1 MSIISK
7 KSLLGQKKKEKREA
21 ENNSKKESNK
31 PKYVHKHKLTFWE
44 KIPVVSGF
52 VRLITNTSI
61 INVIKFGFVIL
72 LVNIVINAFITY
84 MSLGELEAAFSKISN
99 RATPLALEAK
109 SLESNLLS
117 IHNQLNQIIAS
128 KKP

>member
-1 MSIISK
+1 MKIKLNNDEYIFPQNITIKEAFRRICVLLQRGIITMSIISK

-31 PKYVHKHKLTFWE
+31 PEYVHKHKLTFWE

-61 INVIKFGFVIL
+61 INVI
-72 LVNIVINAFITY
+72 
-84 MSLGELEAAFSKISN
+84 
-99 RATPLALEAK
+99 
-109 SLESNLLS
+109 
-117 IHNQLNQIIAS
+117 
-128 KKP
+128 